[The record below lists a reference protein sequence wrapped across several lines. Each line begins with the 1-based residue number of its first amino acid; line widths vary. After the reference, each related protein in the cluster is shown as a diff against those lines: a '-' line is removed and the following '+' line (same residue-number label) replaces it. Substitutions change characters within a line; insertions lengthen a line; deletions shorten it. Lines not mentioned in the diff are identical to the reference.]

1 MLQADDLQALLLS
14 FQLAGLT
21 TFILLVIA
29 TPIAWWLS
37 QTPSKAKAFVSII
50 ITLPLILPPSVL
62 GFYLLLAMGPQGFI
76 GQLTST
82 LGLGLLPFSFAGLLV
97 ASIIYSLPFVVQPIY
112 NSFCAIDRKQL
123 EAAAT
128 LRASQR
134 DTFIHVVLPHAKPG
148 FIAAAVLGFA
158 HTVGEFGVILMIGGN
173 IPGVTKVASIQIYE
187 HVESLN
193 YFQAHQLAFCLVLLS
208 VSVLTLCYRLQHS
221 HNIVRPSS

>member
-21 TFILLVIA
+21 TLILLIIA

-62 GFYLLLAMGPQGFI
+62 GFYLLLAMGPQGFM
-76 GQLTST
+76 GQITST